1 MKTKILLLLFLFPYL
16 IYAQEDSLAIQLKN
30 GYKWKNA
37 PFYARVSPFGIYTG
51 PGKYADRIP
60 QYVEIGKTFNLIDA
74 GIAAGRYN
82 LRPDSTFFLQGKINM
97 DLGNLGIF
105 ANETTVGAG
114 KLFDGHGSL
123 LLELTYNVM
132 AQVSKHWSLGI
143 TTGFYDFSNEEFGA
157 NYTFFAFQAR
167 YGLQRTD
174 EGGIAAIARR
184 RPKTMKAKPK
194 KKVIKKR

>member
-1 MKTKILLLLFLFPYL
+1 MKIKNLLLVFLIPIQIF
-16 IYAQEDSLAIQLKN
+16 AQSDSTFESISK

-82 LRPDSTFFLQGKINM
+82 LRPDSTFFLEGKINM

-105 ANETTVGAG
+105 ANETTVGVG
-114 KLFDGHGSL
+114 KLFDGNKSL
-123 LLELTYNVM
+123 MLELTYNVM
-132 AQVSKHWSLGI
+132 AQVSKHWSFGI
-143 TTGFYDFSNEEFGA
+143 TTGFYDFSNETFGA
-157 NYTFFAFQAR
+157 NYTFFAFQTR

-174 EGGIAAIARR
+174 EGGLAAIARR
-184 RPKTMKAKPK
+184 RPKNMKAKPK
-194 KKVIKKR
+194 KKNVKIR